1 MILVSAQFKESLWNF
16 VWYCKVKKKKNPKKQ
31 PREGVVC
38 GKEKERENKSKSYR
52 ERDSQGVLCEKIGK
66 QREES

>member
-1 MILVSAQFKESLWNF
+1 M
-16 VWYCKVKKKKNPKKQ
+16 KKKKNPKKQ